1 MTRTKLLQFLRK
13 HQLGV
18 VATVSPNG
26 SPQSAVMGIAVTD
39 GLEVVFDT
47 LGSTRKCLNL
57 RRNPKI
63 SIVIGWDQETTVQI
77 DGIADE
83 PEGAELE
90 RLKEVYFS
98 VYPDGKDRQSW
109 SGITYFRIKPTW
121 ARYSNFN
128 ADGEVVEFSAEDLRQ
143 QTL

>member
-1 MTRTKLLQFLRK
+1 
-13 HQLGV
+13 
-18 VATVSPNG
+18 
-26 SPQSAVMGIAVTD
+26 MGIAVTD